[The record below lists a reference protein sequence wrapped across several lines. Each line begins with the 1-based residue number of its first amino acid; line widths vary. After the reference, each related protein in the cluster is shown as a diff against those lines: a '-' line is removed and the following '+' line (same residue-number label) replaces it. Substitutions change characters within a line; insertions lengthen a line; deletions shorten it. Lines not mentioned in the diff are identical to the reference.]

1 MSAPILKRLRL
12 KAGMTQK
19 AVADA
24 MDVSQPNYQ
33 RWESGS
39 AAIPETKQKK
49 LARVLGTSVDELLG
63 KPPAFDLFGVAPGI
77 QDDRK
82 YFGEVAVH
90 FSKGAP
96 ILLPITEEMRSDL
109 LNQLCENSQ
118 FIVAESMDNRQVF
131 IRRSAIMDVYFSSE
145 AYDTYGPD
153 DQEYPDHLGLLPD
166 DDFWKIAEFQESPEF
181 LEGEIEQ
188 ERIDEVL
195 GQICLTDER
204 LEKLIADGH
213 VTPEDRESVMAESTK
228 RAAEFADRASC
239 VCWQFSSGQLRRE
252 YAPESKLLY
261 EVFSLITPDSD
272 DILLDGTIYLPL
284 EGYHRTIVITGSA
297 LDYISIPK
305 HKFHEGLIECAE
317 QEIDE
322 TGS

>member
-1 MSAPILKRLRL
+1 MSTPVLKRLRL

-19 AVADA
+19 EVADA
-24 MDVSQPNYQ
+24 MGVSQPNYQ

-49 LARVLGTSVDELLG
+49 LARVLGTSVDEVLG
-63 KPPAFDLFGVAPGI
+63 KPPVFDLFGVDPDI
-77 QDDRK
+77 EDDRT
-82 YFGEVAVH
+82 YFGEVAIH
-90 FSKGAP
+90 FKKGAP
-96 ILLPITEEMRSDL
+96 ILLPVTEEMRSGL
-109 LNQLCENSQ
+109 LNQLRDSSP

-131 IRRSAIMDVYFSSE
+131 IRRGAIMDVYFSSE

-166 DDFWKIAEFQESPEF
+166 DDFWKIVEFQETPDL

-188 ERIDEVL
+188 KRIDEVL
-195 GQICLTDER
+195 SQICLTEER
-204 LEKLIADGH
+204 LEKLIVDGH
-213 VTPEDRESVMAESTK
+213 VTPEDRESTMSESAARIAELM
-228 RAAEFADRASC
+228 DRASK
-239 VCWQFSSGQLRRE
+239 VCWQFSSGQIRRE

-261 EVFSLITPDSD
+261 EVFSLITSDNDDS
-272 DILLDGTIYLPL
+272 LLDPTIYLPL

-305 HKFHEGLIECAE
+305 HKFNEGLIECAE

-322 TGS
+322 T